1 MKLLLIIKHLQ
12 IIAGFNML
20 LHKFIQYLNDNLPL
34 YKISIVAGEVV
45 ILVAPQHLFI
55 VSLFLK
61 NHTQSQFSLLSC
73 ISGVD
78 YPQDEQRFEIVY
90 DLLSLRFNSR
100 VRLKVRLFEIEP
112 IVSLTSVFV
121 SADWWEREVWDMFG
135 IFFLDHPN
143 LCRLLTD
150 YGFRGHPLRKDF
162 PLTGFTEVFYNLQK
176 KGIMYQ
182 KIEFAQMFRNFNFT
196 DSWGSFSL
204 KNAY

>member
-196 DSWGSFSL
+196 DSWGSFSF